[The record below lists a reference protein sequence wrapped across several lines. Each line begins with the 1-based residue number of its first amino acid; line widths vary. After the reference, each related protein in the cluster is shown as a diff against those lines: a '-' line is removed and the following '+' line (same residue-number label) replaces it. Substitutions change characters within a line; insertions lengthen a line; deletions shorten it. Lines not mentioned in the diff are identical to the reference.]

1 MMNTKKDFRLYDL
14 IEEHFDF
21 SEYSEQEKQHILLDT
36 SGLIMEAALLRALHE
51 GGVTVQEQ
59 FDDFMET
66 EPDDESLNEYI
77 SKNLPHFD
85 TYIIE
90 EIQAMKDFDAKDFD
104 MLKDSHT
111 EK

>member
-1 MMNTKKDFRLYDL
+1 MMNTKKDFRLYDV

-21 SEYSEQEKQHILLDT
+21 SEYSEQEKQQTLLDV

-51 GGVTVQEQ
+51 GGDTIQQQ

-66 EPDDESLNEYI
+66 DPNDEALNEYI
-77 SKNLPHFD
+77 SKHVPHFD

-90 EIQAMKDFDAKDFD
+90 EIQAMKDFDS
-104 MLKDSHT
+104 LKDVHT